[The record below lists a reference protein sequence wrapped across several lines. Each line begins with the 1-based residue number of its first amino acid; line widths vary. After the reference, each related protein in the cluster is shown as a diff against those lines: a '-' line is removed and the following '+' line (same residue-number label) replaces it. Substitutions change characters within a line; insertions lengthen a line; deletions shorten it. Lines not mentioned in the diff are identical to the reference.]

1 MIDIFADMH
10 IHIGRTESGRPVK
23 ITGAQSLTLAEIL
36 IEASE
41 HKGMGLIGIID
52 CHSPEVLAEIE
63 RGVSLGRYQELEDG
77 GIQYKDTVL
86 LCGSEIEIYDNKCR
100 GPIHVLAFMPTIANM
115 KQFSNWLS
123 KRVTNIHL
131 SSQRLYETG
140 INLQQEVKKLGGLF
154 IPAHIFTPHKSLYG
168 KGVKSSLTEVFDERL
183 IDAVELGLSSD
194 TSMAS
199 HISEL
204 NHYPFLTNSDA
215 HSLGKIGREY
225 NKLLLKHASFHEFSL
240 ALTNSQG
247 RRITANYGMNPQL
260 GKYYQTACE
269 KCGHLKEQDET
280 ECKACN
286 SQKFTKGVSVRLKE
300 LSDQDVSPIKRPP
313 YVHQVPLQMIPGIGP
328 KTIEKLKQAFG
339 TEMNILHHVKEEEL
353 LQLLRPQTAQLVI
366 KARNGEMQVKA
377 GGGGT
382 YGKVQV

>member
-63 RGVSLGRYQELEDG
+63 KGVSLGRYRELEDG

-100 GPIHVLAFMPTIANM
+100 GPIHVLAFMPTIAKM

-168 KGVKSSLTEVFDERL
+168 KGVKLSLTEVFDERL

-204 NHYPFLTNSDA
+204 NQYPFLTNSDA

-225 NKLLLKHASFHEFSL
+225 NKLLLKHASFHEISL

-269 KCGHLKEQDET
+269 KCGYLKEHDQT
-280 ECKACN
+280 ECKACG
-286 SQKFTKGVSVRLKE
+286 SQKFTKGVSIRLQE

-366 KARNGEMQVKA
+366 KARNGEMQLKA

>member
-1 MIDIFADMH
+1 MKNIFADMH
-10 IHIGRTESGRPVK
+10 IHIGRTESGKPVK
-23 ITGAQSLTLAEIL
+23 ITAAQSLTLAEVL

-63 RGVSLGRYQELEDG
+63 KGVSLGRYRELEDG

-86 LCGSEIEIYDNKCR
+86 LCGAEIEIYDDKCR
-100 GPIHVLAFMPTIANM
+100 GPIHVLAFMPTIAKM
-115 KQFSNWLS
+115 KQFSTWLS

-131 SSQRLYETG
+131 SSQRIYETG

-204 NHYPFLTNSDA
+204 NQYPFLTNSDA

-225 NKLLLKHASFHEFSL
+225 NKLQLKHASFYEFSL

-247 RRITANYGMNPQL
+247 RRITVNYGMNPQL

-269 KCGHLKEQDET
+269 KCGHLKEHDET
-280 ECKACN
+280 ECKTCG
-286 SQKFTKGVSVRLKE
+286 SKKFTKGVSIRLKE

-366 KARNGEMQVKA
+366 KARNGKMQLKA

-382 YGKVQV
+382 YGKVQL